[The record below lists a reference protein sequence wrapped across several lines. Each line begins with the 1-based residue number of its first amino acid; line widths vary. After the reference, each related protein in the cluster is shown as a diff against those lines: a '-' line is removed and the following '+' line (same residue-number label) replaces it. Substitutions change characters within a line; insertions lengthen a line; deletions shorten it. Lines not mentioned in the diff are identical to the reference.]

1 MRTLVVSDIHGNF
14 PALRAV
20 AAAERADQVL
30 CLGDLVDYGPRPAE
44 CVGWVRANA
53 QATVRGNHDN
63 AVALG
68 VPCRS
73 APLYRRLSE
82 ESRRLTLPLLSD
94 EDRSFLA
101 GLPLRRSLTAGGL
114 RLELIHAAPDDPLY
128 RYLLLTDRQA
138 WERAVEDVDAD
149 VILVGHT
156 HFPAVLRLG
165 RKLVVNPG
173 SVGLPRDGDPR
184 AGYAVLDDGEPELKR
199 VAYPVEETLR
209 ALWEW
214 GVPHDVARGLEGI
227 YQTGAPPPPGYV
239 R

>member
-1 MRTLVVSDIHGNF
+1 MRILVVSDIHGNF
-14 PALRAV
+14 SALHAV

-63 AVALG
+63 AVASG
-68 VPCRS
+68 APCRS

-82 ESRRLTLPLLSD
+82 ESRKLTLPLLSE
-94 EDRSFLA
+94 EDRRFLSD
-101 GLPLRRSLTAGGL
+101 LPLRRTVEAGGQ
-114 RLELIHAAPDDPLY
+114 RIEMIHAAPGDPLY
-128 RYLLLTDRQA
+128 QYLPATDRDA
-138 WERAVEDVDAD
+138 WERAIEGIDAD
-149 VILVGHT
+149 LILVGHT
-156 HFPAVLRLG
+156 HIPAVLRIG

-184 AGYAVLDDGEPELKR
+184 ASYAILEDGEPALKR
-199 VAYPVEETLR
+199 VAYDVGKSLQ

-214 GVPHDVARGLEGI
+214 GLPHDVARGLEGI